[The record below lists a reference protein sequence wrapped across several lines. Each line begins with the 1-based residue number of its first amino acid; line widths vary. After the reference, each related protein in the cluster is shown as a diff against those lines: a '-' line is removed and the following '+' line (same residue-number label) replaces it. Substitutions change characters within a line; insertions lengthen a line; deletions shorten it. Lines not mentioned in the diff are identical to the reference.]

1 MGRRYEHLSKEER
14 DLIAVLKAQG
24 CFMREIGEAIG
35 RDKATVSRELRRN
48 APAIY
53 KGYYLSHKAQERAR
67 YRWVVSHQRN
77 RLKSREIREYVV
89 HHLKEGL
96 SPELIAGRLPIDHPG
111 ARSSHEA
118 IYQYIYAERRD
129 LIRYLV
135 RHNRKRRPRG
145 HSRKHRK
152 SHIPNRVSIEARP
165 AIAEKRER
173 VGDWEADTVV
183 SRKSKAAL
191 QVLGDRTSRV
201 VIIRKITNTTSAAVR
216 ATIQKALRV
225 YPVDIR
231 KTITYDNGHENV
243 EHEEINEELG
253 TRSFF
258 CNPYHSWEKGTV
270 ENMIGLIRRYLPK
283 GTDLKKVSNERIQEI
298 EYALNSRPRK
308 CLRFRT
314 PFEVLYQLTGVA
326 LAG

>member
-1 MGRRYEHLSKEER
+1 MGRRYRHLSKEER
-14 DLIAVLKAQG
+14 DFIAVLKAKG
-24 CFMREIGEAIG
+24 CSMREIGEAIG

-48 APAIY
+48 APAVY
-53 KGYYLSHKAQERAR
+53 KGYYLSHKAQERAQ
-67 YRWVVSHQRN
+67 YRWVVSHIRD
-77 RLKSREIREYVV
+77 RLKSQEIRAYVV
-89 HHLKEGL
+89 QHLIEGV

-111 ARSSHEA
+111 TRISHEA
-118 IYQYIYAERRD
+118 IYQYIYAERKD

-135 RHNRKRRPRG
+135 RHNRKRKHRG
-145 HSRKHRK
+145 HSRKHKK
-152 SHIPNRVSIEARP
+152 SHIPNRVSITERP
-165 AIAEKRER
+165 AIVERRER

-231 KTITYDNGHENV
+231 KTITYDNSHENV

-253 TRSFF
+253 TKSFF

-314 PFEVLYQLTGVA
+314 PFEVLCQLTGVA